1 MGARSH
7 TKHSAFQELKL
18 GMDSRLINPSAFG
31 YQLRSFATQNFQA
44 DDPLTTMSKHPSPSQ
59 TRPVSRKHMKHI
71 PLIPGSA
78 ALALLSCSCSDIV
91 FATRTSLGVE
101 VAGDATP
108 VPDHVNFGFRRREHI
123 YVGKDAPKTGS
134 LLGKL
139 DSETTWTR
147 GVAIRETFATGTAAA
162 NIANGE
168 EPGEGHTSPD
178 GIRQPVTFAS
188 RTRIG
193 LALSAGGS
201 DDDSQPSF
209 SFGYSRRI
217 ATRIK
222 TNGNPNLPS
231 IVGDVTVHTGG
242 MVDPAGADGASGPGA
257 ILPEEHRLSGTANRG
272 QARVRQLFAIGE
284 GTAAINAAKAREIK
298 EVIETQTPQ
307 QP

>member
-1 MGARSH
+1 MKN
-7 TKHSAFQELKL
+7 TIT
-18 GMDSRLINPSAFG
+18 LI
-31 YQLRSFATQNFQA
+31 
-44 DDPLTTMSKHPSPSQ
+44 
-59 TRPVSRKHMKHI
+59 
-71 PLIPGSA
+71 GSA
-78 ALALLSCSCSDIV
+78 ALVILSASCSDIV
-91 FATRTSLGVE
+91 FAARTSLGVE

-123 YVGKDAPKTGS
+123 YIGKDAPKTGS

-147 GVAIRETFATGTAAA
+147 GVAIRETFATGKAAEQ
-162 NIANGE
+162 IAKGE
-168 EPGEGHTSPD
+168 EPGSGHVSSES
-178 GIRQPVTFAS
+178 RQPVTFAS

-222 TNGNPNLPS
+222 TNGSSILPS

-242 MVDPAGADGASGPGA
+242 ILDPSGAEDASGPGV
-257 ILPEEHRLSGTANRG
+257 ILPENHRLSGPAIRG

-284 GTAAINAAKAREIK
+284 GTSAIDGDKAQEIK
-298 EVIETQTPQ
+298 KVIETETPES
-307 QP
+307 P